1 MAPRSNVHQLF
12 PEAAAEPSRF
22 NELWTLWPR
31 KDGKALARAKFEG
44 ITKGRFQTKTLD
56 KSSGQFFDMELS
68 ATADEIIAGA
78 TAYLKSQVDKNT
90 YRLKDGGKFIPHLST
105 WLSRAGWEDWL

>member
-1 MAPRSNVHQLF
+1 MAENVLRLF
-12 PEAAAEPSRF
+12 PEPVAAPSRF

-31 KDGKALARAKFEG
+31 KDGKAIARAKFDG

-78 TAYLKSQVDKNT
+78 TAYLKSQVDTNT
-90 YRLKDGGKFIPHLST
+90 YKLKDGGKFIPHLST
-105 WLSRAGWEDWL
+105 WLGAGRWMDFE